1 MGTPLQVVKKE
12 AQWLFDEDLQGQGG
26 ENSVK
31 LQTTNPN
38 SI

>member
-12 AQWLFDEDLQGQGG
+12 AQWLFDEDLEAQGG

-38 SI
+38 I